1 MLEPSKLWEALKKSL
16 EENQIILS
24 ESTKNAIKPLD
35 FSNSTLIL
43 SIEDFRSYTEIEN
56 IKKEIEKLANQQ
68 YSLLLGEISIETQ
81 KNFKD
86 LMNNNIVS
94 KKEKFFNNLN
104 EKFTFDNYIVGDNN
118 LFAYK
123 LGMAI
128 LDGKLSHSPL
138 MIYGDSGLGKTHLA
152 QAIGNEML
160 QKNPDAKV
168 FYTTSTEFANE
179 LIKSFSERST
189 ISFKDKYT
197 DLDMLI
203 VDDIQF
209 FENIFGKGDDK
220 IQKEFYN
227 AFNTLHMANK
237 PIILI
242 SDKYPEELTNVEA
255 RLISRLVS
263 GALVELKMP
272 DKTARISII
281 KTILDN
287 ESINMDQDLMYFIAG
302 ELETNIRELEG
313 FVRTIVAR
321 VGLMGEEPNK
331 EMIVQELNKKIIK
344 KKEAI
349 NTEKIFEIVS
359 NYYDISIE
367 EILGKSRKAEIVR
380 ARDASRYLLTYVLK
394 ITLGDI
400 GKLFGSDHS
409 SVVKALEKINTM
421 EKNDPNNQLLK
432 DIKVLKKN
440 IENL

>member
-1 MLEPSKLWEALKKSL
+1 MLEPSKIWEALKKAL
-16 EENQIILS
+16 EDNQIILS
-24 ESTKNAIKPLD
+24 DYIKDSVRAIEFKNSVLVLEIDD
-35 FSNSTLIL
+35 FK
-43 SIEDFRSYTEIEN
+43 SYNEINN
-56 IKKEIEKLANQQ
+56 IKSEIEKKATQQ
-68 YSLLLGEISIETQ
+68 YGALLGDITIELQ
-81 KNFKD
+81 KNFRD
-86 LMNNNIVS
+86 FTSSSNFI
-94 KKEKFFNNLN
+94 KKEKFVTNLN

-128 LDGKLSHSPL
+128 LDGKLSNSPL

-160 QKNPDAKV
+160 QKNPESKV
-168 FYTTSTEFANE
+168 LYTTSTEFSNE

-189 ISFKDKYT
+189 ISFKDKYR

-220 IQKEFYN
+220 TQKEFYN

-242 SDKYPEELTNVEA
+242 SDKYPEELISVEE

-272 DKTARISII
+272 DKTSRITII
-281 KTILDN
+281 KTILDKEN
-287 ESINMDQDLMYFIAG
+287 VKMDQDVMYFIAD

-321 VGLMGEEPNK
+321 VNLMNEIPNK
-331 EMIVQELNKKIIK
+331 ELVTQELNKKILKKKQAITSDKILDAVSTYYNIK
-344 KKEAI
+344 K
-349 NTEKIFEIVS
+349 
-359 NYYDISIE
+359 E
-367 EILGKSRKAEIVR
+367 EILGKSRKVEIVR
-380 ARDASRYLLTYVLK
+380 ARDASRYLLNFILK
-394 ITLGDI
+394 ITLGEI
-400 GKLFGSDHS
+400 GKMFGSDHT
-409 SVVKALEKINTM
+409 SVVKAIDKIRLM
-421 EKNDPNNQLLK
+421 ETEDPNNQLLK
-432 DIKVLKKN
+432 DIKTLKAS
-440 IENL
+440 IES